1 MFGGAQCSEALLMAQ
16 FPAFP
21 LWTDAY
27 LADTGHLTTIEHGAY
42 LLLLVTM
49 WRNGGE
55 LPNDDKELARY
66 ARMTSGQWLRIRPR
80 LMRFFTVSSDSI
92 TQGRLTDEL
101 VAVKQK
107 SAKQSDSARA
117 KWRKNRDK
125 RHASADAEMP
135 VRDIPDASQNDASQT
150 LNLKEEDKSSS
161 ILSETSSDAVSMK
174 AETRKYPDDFEAFW
188 QPYPRSPNMSKAKAA
203 AGWKRLSSSERKAC
217 VEAVGPYKAFLA
229 SKADHPTMHAATF
242 INEKRFEGFR
252 AEPPKPADD
261 SVWVKR
267 LDHGRSKSQWFP
279 QWGPMPGHPDSRVP
293 RHLIKPTDGATWREM
308 EKRS

>member
-1 MFGGAQCSEALLMAQ
+1 MAQ

-66 ARMTSGQWLRIRPR
+66 ARMTSGQWLRIKPR

-107 SAKQSDSARA
+107 SAKQSDNARA

-125 RHASADAEMP
+125 RHADAYAETT
-135 VRDIPDASQNDASQT
+135 VSDIPEASHSDASQT

-161 ILSETSSDAVSMK
+161 ILSETSSDQRPEKPKK
-174 AETRKYPDDFEAFW
+174 AKPKKQYSEAFESFW
-188 QPYPRSPNMSKAKAA
+188 TSYPRTPTMSKSEAFREWQKLDELERVSC
-203 AGWKRLSSSERKAC
+203 AGAVTAYAVYLKTKPDLETVHAC
-217 VEAVGPYKAFLA
+217 R
-229 SKADHPTMHAATF
+229 F
-242 INEKRFEGFR
+242 ISQRRFEGFKS
-252 AEPPKPADD
+252 EPAAQVEEA
-261 SVWVKR
+261 VWDRR
-267 LDHGRSKSQWFP
+267 LNYARKSSLWDAIK
-279 QWGPMPGHPDSRVP
+279 WGPVPGSKGCMVP
-293 RHLIKPTDGATWREM
+293 SNLLQPEDGAGWRESG
-308 EKRS
+308 RAA